1 MRTSASRTTAA
12 TRSPA
17 FADQSISGAL
27 LRLSAPIIFA
37 NLLQAA
43 YQMTDTFW
51 VGRLNAAAVAAVSFS
66 FPISFVFNSIG
77 GGLPIAGAVMLAQ
90 YAGRGDEK
98 SLSHVAV
105 QTLLMAFLAS
115 MILTGGGY
123 VLANPILRW
132 MGAAPDVLPDAV
144 RFLQVMLLG
153 QIFVFGFLAYQALMR
168 GLGIVYG
175 PMYIVFLTVLLN
187 FALDPLFIFGYG
199 RVPAMGCAGAA
210 MATVCT
216 QALASVIGFTLFVR
230 GQHGIRPGWRDF
242 RPDMR
247 VIGTLFRLGV
257 PASIE
262 QAAIALG
269 LTMLTVLVSR
279 FGTVAVAAYGVGTRV
294 QTGLL
299 IMATGLS
306 MATST
311 LVGFNIGAGHLQ
323 RAERTTT
330 ISCLIGFSGLLGMGV
345 IAFVFATAIAAFLM
359 PEGGAAIQQSAH
371 FIRVMAFTFGFMGM
385 QHVLWGALRGAGDTM
400 GPMVLAWVSL
410 WGVRFPLAYV
420 LSRFTS
426 LGSAGIWWAF
436 PIAFVLS
443 AAITALWYLKGGWRD
458 KPLLEGAE
466 PRGIE
471 SHEIGELSESDRDI
485 LAAHR

>member
-153 QIFVFGFLAYQALMR
+153 QI
-168 GLGIVYG
+168 
-175 PMYIVFLTVLLN
+175 
-187 FALDPLFIFGYG
+187 
-199 RVPAMGCAGAA
+199 
-210 MATVCT
+210 
-216 QALASVIGFTLFVR
+216 
-230 GQHGIRPGWRDF
+230 
-242 RPDMR
+242 
-247 VIGTLFRLGV
+247 
-257 PASIE
+257 
-262 QAAIALG
+262 
-269 LTMLTVLVSR
+269 
-279 FGTVAVAAYGVGTRV
+279 
-294 QTGLL
+294 
-299 IMATGLS
+299 
-306 MATST
+306 
-311 LVGFNIGAGHLQ
+311 
-323 RAERTTT
+323 
-330 ISCLIGFSGLLGMGV
+330 
-345 IAFVFATAIAAFLM
+345 
-359 PEGGAAIQQSAH
+359 
-371 FIRVMAFTFGFMGM
+371 
-385 QHVLWGALRGAGDTM
+385 
-400 GPMVLAWVSL
+400 
-410 WGVRFPLAYV
+410 
-420 LSRFTS
+420 
-426 LGSAGIWWAF
+426 
-436 PIAFVLS
+436 
-443 AAITALWYLKGGWRD
+443 
-458 KPLLEGAE
+458 
-466 PRGIE
+466 
-471 SHEIGELSESDRDI
+471 
-485 LAAHR
+485 